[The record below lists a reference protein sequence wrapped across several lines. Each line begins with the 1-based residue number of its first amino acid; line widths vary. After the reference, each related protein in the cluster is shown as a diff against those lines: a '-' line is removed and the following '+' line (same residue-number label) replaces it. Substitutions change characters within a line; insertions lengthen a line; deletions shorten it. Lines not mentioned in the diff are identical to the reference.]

1 MRKDNVMKMQRN
13 IFVTELIVILI
24 CFAIGMK
31 IQKKMEQIFSRKA

>member
-24 CFAIGMK
+24 SFAIGMK
-31 IQKKMEQIFSRKA
+31 IQEKMEQIFSRKA